1 MIVHGFPT
9 HSFSITEQIL
19 QEIFKTSDLQ
29 PSIIT
34 EIQDQ
39 LLFTI
44 QCNGASRKNF
54 PKLTTLMESQGS
66 VTQNYPC

>member
-1 MIVHGFPT
+1 MTVHEFPT
-9 HSFSITEQIL
+9 HLFPINEQIFP
-19 QEIFKTSDLQ
+19 EICIKFDLQ

-44 QCNGASRKNF
+44 QSNEAGRKNF
-54 PKLTTLMESQGS
+54 PKLSKLMELTGS
-66 VTQNYPC
+66 ITQNYPC